1 MSRYKAVVLFLSVT
15 VPISHVSRNMAVVL
29 FLPKPNLG
37 SVFNNEILM
46 NKREREAWRKKSAL
60 WNPLSGSFR

>member
-1 MSRYKAVVLFLSVT
+1 MFLSVT

-37 SVFNNEILM
+37 SVFTNEILM
-46 NKREREAWRKKSAL
+46 NKRERERERGLEEEISFVESAL
-60 WNPLSGSFR
+60 W

>member
-37 SVFNNEILM
+37 SVFTNEILM
-46 NKREREAWRKKSAL
+46 NKRERERGLEEEISFVESAL
-60 WNPLSGSFR
+60 W

>member
-37 SVFNNEILM
+37 SVFTNEILM
-46 NKREREAWRKKSAL
+46 NKRERERERGLEEEISFVESAL
-60 WNPLSGSFR
+60 W